1 MLHCFDPIRT
11 LTFWA
16 ILVRLSLAVVCGGVI
31 GAERETKRRPAGFR
45 THILICLGA
54 AITTLTSQYL
64 LLSLHLFTD
73 VARLGAQVISGIGF
87 IGAGTII
94 VTRDKRVKGLTTAA
108 GLWAAAIIGL
118 ACGAGYVECA
128 AFATLVVLVVE
139 LVLIRLEFKLT
150 SKNTDLTLYIEYAH
164 AVCMESVL
172 ALLRERRVQIESLE
186 ISRIADTDAPDAPH
200 HYCALIPIHSR
211 APLRP
216 GDLRNDLA
224 APSLCRLFRRRRKRA
239 RRDPARQRRRNRLH
253 REEGRHPVRDR
264 GEVRDHLP
272 GDRRLQRDR
281 EPEPDPRRP
290 EDQDSGR
297 DRHGQRLPGGD
308 RHIKARALYAAR
320 DLTEADGRLVIR
332 QACAA
337 GRVAHE
343 HRMHPRQ
350 PPQRAHDAHRA
361 GAAVHARDAQDH
373 VRHFCRRLS

>member
-11 LTFWA
+11 LSFWA
-16 ILVRLSLAVVCGGVI
+16 ILVRLTLAVVCGGVI

-139 LVLIRLEFKLT
+139 LVLIRLFKLT

-216 GDLRNDLA
+216 GDLVRGHVVLGETDAGNFVVHRIIRVETSHIVLLGDGNVA
-224 APSLCRLFRRRRKRA
+224 GTETIPRERIYGIVDCG
-239 RRDPARQRRRNRLH
+239 RLH
-253 REEGRHPVRDR
+253 LLLARIWLWMRPVRKYP
-264 GEVRDHLP
+264 LWFL
-272 GDRRLQRDR
+272 RR
-281 EPEPDPRRP
+281 
-290 EDQDSGR
+290 
-297 DRHGQRLPGGD
+297 
-308 RHIKARALYAAR
+308 I
-320 DLTEADGRLVIR
+320 
-332 QACAA
+332 
-337 GRVAHE
+337 
-343 HRMHPRQ
+343 
-350 PPQRAHDAHRA
+350 
-361 GAAVHARDAQDH
+361 
-373 VRHFCRRLS
+373 CRK

>member
-11 LTFWA
+11 LSFWA
-16 ILVRLSLAVVCGGVI
+16 ILVRLTLAVVCGGVI

-118 ACGAGYVECA
+118 VCGAGYVECA
-128 AFATLVVLVVE
+128 IFATAVVLLVEVVLVVE

-150 SKNTDLTLYIEYAH
+150 SKSTDLTLYIEYAH

-172 ALLRERRVQIESLE
+172 ALLRERSIRIDNLE
-186 ISRIADTDAPDAPH
+186 ISRISDSDAPDAPH

-211 APLRP
+211 TPLQP
-216 GDLRNDLA
+216 GDLR
-224 APSLCRLFRRRRKRA
+224 
-239 RRDPARQRRRNRLH
+239 
-253 REEGRHPVRDR
+253 G
-264 GEVRDHLP
+264 
-272 GDRRLQRDR
+272 
-281 EPEPDPRRP
+281 
-290 EDQDSGR
+290 
-297 DRHGQRLPGGD
+297 
-308 RHIKARALYAAR
+308 
-320 DLTEADGRLVIR
+320 DLTALPDML
-332 QACAA
+332 
-337 GRVAHE
+337 
-343 HRMHPRQ
+343 
-350 PPQRAHDAHRA
+350 
-361 GAAVHARDAQDH
+361 AVEEM
-373 VRHFCRRLS
+373 